1 MGGLNGDFFRTRR
14 MDNFDLKLLALVQ
27 ENNRLTAEQL
37 GERVGLSASACH
49 RRLKRLRDAGVIE
62 ADIAV
67 IAPEAVG
74 RSLTMIVEV
83 SLEREHPHIVDA
95 FKRSMRA
102 TPEVMQCYYVTGDAD
117 FIIVLTARDMR
128 SYEHFT
134 QRFFF
139 DNPQVRRFRTFV
151 VMDRTKVGL
160 GVPLDDVAEAAD

>member
-1 MGGLNGDFFRTRR
+1 
-14 MDNFDLKLLALVQ
+14 MDNFDRKLLTLVQ
-27 ENNRLTAEQL
+27 HDARLTADQL

-49 RRLKRLRDAGVIE
+49 RRLKRLRETGVIE
-62 ADIAV
+62 AEIAV
-67 IAPEAVG
+67 VSPEAVG

-83 SLEREHPHIVDA
+83 ALEREHPHIVDA

-117 FIIVLTARDMR
+117 FIIILTARDMK
-128 SYEHFT
+128 SYERFT

-151 VMDRTKVGL
+151 VMDRTKIGL
-160 GVPLDDVAEAAD
+160 GVPMDDDEA

>member
-1 MGGLNGDFFRTRR
+1 MNRR
-14 MDNFDLKLLALVQ
+14 ATLDNFDRKLLALYQ
-27 ENNRLTAEQL
+27 ENARLTADEL

-49 RRLKRLRDAGVIE
+49 RRLKRLRGAGVIE
-62 ADIAV
+62 AEIAV
-67 IAPEAVG
+67 VSPEAAG

-95 FKRSMRA
+95 FKKSMRA

-117 FIIVLTARDMR
+117 FIIILTARNMK
-128 SYEHFT
+128 SYERFT

-139 DNPQVRRFRTFV
+139 DNPQVQRFRTFV

-160 GVPLDDVAEAAD
+160 GVPMDDDDQA

>member
-1 MGGLNGDFFRTRR
+1 
-14 MDNFDLKLLALVQ
+14 MDIFDRKLLTLVQ
-27 ENNRLTAEQL
+27 QDARLTAEQL

-49 RRLKRLRDAGVIE
+49 RRLKRLRETGVIE
-62 ADIAV
+62 AEIAV
-67 IAPEAVG
+67 VSPEAVG

-83 SLEREHPHIVDA
+83 ALEREHPHIVDA

-117 FIIVLTARDMR
+117 FIIVLTARDMK
-128 SYEHFT
+128 SYEQFT

-160 GVPLDDVAEAAD
+160 GVPMDDSET

>member
-1 MGGLNGDFFRTRR
+1 MSARAMADLDA
-14 MDNFDLKLLALVQ
+14 FDRKLLALVQ
-27 ENNRLTAEQL
+27 ENARLTAEQL

-49 RRLKRLRDAGVIE
+49 RRLRRLREAGVIE
-62 ADIAV
+62 AEIAV
-67 IAPEAVG
+67 VAPETVG

-83 SLEREHPHIVDA
+83 SLEREHPHIIDA

-117 FIIVLTARDMR
+117 FIIILTARDMK
-128 SYEHFT
+128 SYERFT

-139 DNPQVRRFRTFV
+139 DNPQVRKFRTFV

-160 GVPLDDVAEAAD
+160 GVPMDDRDD

>member
-1 MGGLNGDFFRTRR
+1 MADLDA
-14 MDNFDLKLLALVQ
+14 FDRKLLALVQ
-27 ENNRLTAEQL
+27 ENARLTAEQL

-49 RRLKRLRDAGVIE
+49 RRLRRLREAGVIE
-62 ADIAV
+62 AEIAV
-67 IAPEAVG
+67 VAPETVG

-83 SLEREHPHIVDA
+83 SLEREHPHIIDA

-117 FIIVLTARDMR
+117 FIIILTARDMK
-128 SYEHFT
+128 SYERFT

-139 DNPQVRRFRTFV
+139 DNPQVRKFRTFV

-160 GVPLDDVAEAAD
+160 GVPMDDRDD

>member
-1 MGGLNGDFFRTRR
+1 
-14 MDNFDLKLLALVQ
+14 MDAFDRKLLALVQ
-27 ENNRLTAEQL
+27 QNARLTAEQL
-37 GERVGLSASACH
+37 GERIGLSASACQ
-49 RRLKRLRDAGVIE
+49 RRLKRLRETGVIE
-62 ADIAV
+62 AEIAV
-67 IAPEAVG
+67 VAPEAVG

-95 FKRSMRA
+95 FKKSMRA

-117 FIIVLTARDMR
+117 FILVLTARDMK
-128 SYEHFT
+128 SYERFT

-160 GVPLDDVAEAAD
+160 GVPVDDGDPAIDRR

>member
-1 MGGLNGDFFRTRR
+1 MSRRAILDDFDR
-14 MDNFDLKLLALVQ
+14 KLLTLFQ
-27 ENNRLTAEQL
+27 ENTRLTADEL

-49 RRLKRLRDAGVIE
+49 RRLKRLRNAGVIE
-62 ADIAV
+62 AEIAV
-67 IAPEAVG
+67 ISPEAVG

-95 FKRSMRA
+95 FKKSMRA

-117 FIIVLTARDMR
+117 FIIILTARDMK
-128 SYEHFT
+128 SYERFT

-139 DNPQVRRFRTFV
+139 DNPQVQRFRTFV

-160 GVPLDDVAEAAD
+160 GVPMDDDEA

>member
-1 MGGLNGDFFRTRR
+1 MDDFDR
-14 MDNFDLKLLALVQ
+14 KLLALVQ
-27 ENNRLTAEQL
+27 ENARLTADQL

-49 RRLKRLRDAGVIE
+49 RRLKRLRETGVIE
-62 ADIAV
+62 AEIAV
-67 IAPEAVG
+67 ISPEAVG

-117 FIIVLTARDMR
+117 FVIVLTARDMK
-128 SYEHFT
+128 SYERFT

-160 GVPLDDVAEAAD
+160 GVPLDDVEA

>member
-1 MGGLNGDFFRTRR
+1 MDDFDR
-14 MDNFDLKLLALVQ
+14 KLLALLQ
-27 ENNRLTAEQL
+27 DNARLTAEQL

-49 RRLKRLRDAGVIE
+49 RRVRRLRDTGVIE
-62 ADIAV
+62 AEIAV
-67 IAPEAVG
+67 VSPEAVG

-83 SLEREHPHIVDA
+83 ALEREHPHIVDA

-117 FIIVLTARDMR
+117 FVIILTARDMK
-128 SYEHFT
+128 SYERFT

-160 GVPLDDVAEAAD
+160 GVPMDADEDDATTWPTVRT

>member
-1 MGGLNGDFFRTRR
+1 MTDLDA
-14 MDNFDLKLLALVQ
+14 FDRKLLALVQ
-27 ENNRLTAEQL
+27 ENARLTAEQL

-49 RRLKRLRDAGVIE
+49 RRLRRLRETGVIE
-62 ADIAV
+62 AEIAV
-67 IAPEAVG
+67 VAPETVG

-83 SLEREHPHIVDA
+83 SLEREHPHIIDA

-117 FIIVLTARDMR
+117 FIIILTARDMK
-128 SYEHFT
+128 SYERFT

-139 DNPQVRRFRTFV
+139 DNPQVRKFRTFV

-160 GVPLDDVAEAAD
+160 GVPMDDRDG